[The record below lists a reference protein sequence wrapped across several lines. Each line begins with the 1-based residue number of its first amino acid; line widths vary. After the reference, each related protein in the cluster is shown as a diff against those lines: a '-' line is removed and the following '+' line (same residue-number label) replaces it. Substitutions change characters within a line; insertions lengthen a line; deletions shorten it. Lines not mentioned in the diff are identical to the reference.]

1 MILQFY
7 FKESYSVLKIHVV
20 VKLGCGNSSNMHESP
35 VVARVAV
42 RTGTVWFA
50 RVKPW
55 TAVQG
60 THRRYSSVNKTVIQ
74 VQLF

>member
-35 VVARVAV
+35 VVASCSKE
-42 RTGTVWFA
+42 G
-50 RVKPW
+50 
-55 TAVQG
+55 
-60 THRRYSSVNKTVIQ
+60 YSLVCKGEAMDSCSGNPSALQ
-74 VQLF
+74 FCE

>member
-42 RTGTVWFA
+42 RKGTVWFA

-55 TAVQG
+55 TVVQG
-60 THRRYSSVNKTVIQ
+60 THRRQRKLKKAILY
-74 VQLF
+74 